1 MKKKSL
7 LVFLFQKYQT
17 KIMIIGVLKEP
28 DFENRVAI
36 IPENVSAI
44 LKLNVKEILIQQSAG
59 ESAFFSDEDFKEK
72 GATIASAEDVL
83 SKSNVL
89 LSIHPPSNE
98 ILATLSKN
106 QVLIGQFNPL
116 SNKDLVS
123 KLLELGLTSFSLD
136 AIPRTTRAQ
145 AMDVLSSMATA
156 AGYQAVLKAAVK
168 LPQFFPMFMTAAGT
182 IKPAKVLILGAGVAG
197 LQAISVARKLGAV
210 VEAFDVRLAAKEEVL
225 SLGARF
231 VEVEGATDD
240 KGAGGYA
247 VEQTEAYKQK
257 QAELIQ
263 QHAKGADVII
273 CTAQIPGRKA
283 PLLITQ
289 DTLGNMKNGSV
300 VVDLAASS
308 GGNCAMTEN
317 DKTINYHGV
326 TIIGDSNLPSSI
338 PSDASK
344 MLGKNMTNFLAL
356 IVKEGELDLNFED
369 DLVEG
374 TCISHEGVVKNERVK
389 KAMGN

>member
-1 MKKKSL
+1 
-7 LVFLFQKYQT
+7 
-17 KIMIIGVLKEP
+17 MIIGVLKEP

-36 IPENVSAI
+36 IPKNVSAI

-59 ESAFFSDEDFKEK
+59 ENAFFSDEDFKEK

-98 ILATLSKN
+98 ILSTLSKS

-247 VEQTEAYKQK
+247 VEQTEEYKQK
-257 QAELIQ
+257 QAALIQ

-283 PLLITQ
+283 PLLVTQ
-289 DTLGNMKNGSV
+289 DTLENMKKGSV
-300 VVDLAASS
+300 VVDLAAST

-317 DKTINYHGV
+317 DKTINHQGI
-326 TIIGDSNLPSSI
+326 TIIGDSNLASSI

-344 MLGKNMTNFLAL
+344 MFGKNMTNFLTL
-356 IVKEGELDLNFED
+356 IVKEGELNLNFED

-374 TCISHEGVVKNERVK
+374 TCISHEGAVKNERVK
-389 KAMGN
+389 KAMS